1 MARIVVVGSLN
12 MDLVLRAPHIPA
24 PGETILAS
32 AFQMLPGGK
41 GANQAYAAARLGAQV
56 HMVGKVGYDLFG
68 DRLRA
73 NLAAAGVNVSALR
86 STQSAATGVATIT
99 VDAQGQNSIVVA
111 GGANLAWSPH
121 EAESLRPVLRGARF
135 VLLQLEVPLD
145 FVAAVLSIAR
155 SENVS
160 TVLDPA
166 PAQPLSADLLSL
178 VDYLTPN
185 ESEAALLTNL
195 QTNNPSET
203 AQALHTIGARQI
215 ILKLGAEGAYFSSA
229 TKSHHSPAPQVE
241 AIDTTAAGDTFNA
254 ALAVALA
261 EGQPIENALSFAN
274 RAAALSVTKPGAQS
288 SAPTRQQVEAF
299 PH

>member
-32 AFQMLPGGK
+32 DFQMLPGGK

-56 HMVGKVGYDLFG
+56 SMVGKVGYDLFG

-73 NLAAAGVNVSALR
+73 NLAATGVNVSALR

-111 GGANLAWSPH
+111 GGTNLAWSPH
-121 EAESLRPVLRGARF
+121 EAESLRPVLRGASF
-135 VLLQLEVPLD
+135 VLLQLEIPLD
-145 FVAAVLSIAR
+145 FVAAVLAIAR

-160 TVLDPA
+160 TILDPA
-166 PAQPLSADLLSL
+166 PAQALSADLLSL

-195 QTNNPSET
+195 QTNNPSDT
-203 AQALHTIGARQI
+203 AQALHAIGARQI

-229 TKSHHSPAPQVE
+229 ARTHHSPAPQVE